1 MYQPIA
7 LSSSTAPYAS
17 YPGNDLSALN
27 DALVLPA
34 DEGRP
39 GILNGIL
46 RRWRRERR
54 RRKVG
59 RAYDMALEVARML
72 PTGSRVLDVG
82 CGNGYIAH
90 HLSSLLRADVAGIDL
105 EYKTES
111 AISYRQY
118 NGGQFPIKDEFFD
131 AALLCYVLHHTQDI
145 TIVLT
150 ELRRVL
156 RNGGLAVVYEDVPET
171 IWDRFMCALHDRRWR
186 NRTGPCTFRSAEEW
200 RVVFDSAGFE
210 IVKERRLS
218 RWRNVA
224 YPVARR
230 CYLVKIKG

>member
-1 MYQPIA
+1 
-7 LSSSTAPYAS
+7 
-17 YPGNDLSALN
+17 
-27 DALVLPA
+27 
-34 DEGRP
+34 
-39 GILNGIL
+39 
-46 RRWRRERR
+46 
-54 RRKVG
+54 
-59 RAYDMALEVARML
+59 MALEVARML

-105 EYKTES
+105 KYKTES

-118 NGGQFPIKDEFFD
+118 NGGRFPIKDESFD

-171 IWDRFMCALHDRRWR
+171 SWDRFMCALHDRKWR
-186 NRTGPCTFRSAEEW
+186 NRTGPCTFRSEEEW

-218 RWRNVA
+218 RWRNIA

-230 CYLVKIKG
+230 SFVLKTTRNSY

>member
-7 LSSSTAPYAS
+7 LPSSAAPYAP
-17 YPGNDLSALN
+17 YPGNDLSALS
-27 DALVLPA
+27 DARVIPA
-34 DEGRP
+34 DQTES

-59 RAYDMALEVARML
+59 RAYDMALEVGRML

-90 HLSSLLRADVAGIDL
+90 HLSSILRADVAGIDL
-105 EYKTES
+105 EHTTE
-111 AISYRQY
+111 APINYRQY
-118 NGGQFPIKDEFFD
+118 NGGRFPIEDSSFD

-145 TIVLT
+145 RIVLT

-156 RNGGLAVVYEDVPET
+156 RNGALAVIYEDVPRT
-171 IWDRFMCALHDRRWR
+171 TWDRFVCAIHDRKWR
-186 NRTGPCTFRSAEEW
+186 NRTGPCTFRSEEEW
-200 RVVFDSAGFE
+200 RAVLASNGFDVVL
-210 IVKERRLS
+210 ERRLS